1 MRDLTPLALVGA
13 SGWLGRFMGPALLR
27 AGVVEPGDFIGLN
40 RSGASEAY
48 AEWPGLR
55 WSTDPEAGLA
65 DARMVILSLR
75 PDEFRAARL
84 RCPGA
89 LVLSVMAGVSMDEI
103 RERTGARAVVRS
115 MPNAAME
122 IGQSFSPW
130 VADAEA
136 DDADRAM
143 VRAVLGASGREEA
156 FAREADIDVYAAICG
171 AGPAWAALLL
181 EALAAAGRAEGLS
194 PEQAL
199 AAAEGAVVGA
209 GAMLAGQGAQAGAM
223 VEEFIAYAGTT
234 AAGLEAARAAGFA
247 EAVAAGIAAGTQK
260 ARALG

>member
-1 MRDLTPLALVGA
+1 MRDLRPLALVGA

-27 AGVVEPGDFIGLN
+27 AGVVAPGDFIGLN

-55 WSTDPEAGLA
+55 WSTDPETGLSGAG
-65 DARMVILSLR
+65 MVILSLR

-84 RCPGA
+84 HCPGA
-89 LVLSVMAGVSMDEI
+89 LVLSVMAGVSMAEI

-156 FAREADIDVYAAICG
+156 FAREADIDVYAAISG

-209 GAMLAGQGAQAGAM
+209 GAMLGGQAAQAGPWSTSSSPMRAPRRR
-223 VEEFIAYAGTT
+223 
-234 AAGLEAARAAGFA
+234 GLRRRAPPGFA